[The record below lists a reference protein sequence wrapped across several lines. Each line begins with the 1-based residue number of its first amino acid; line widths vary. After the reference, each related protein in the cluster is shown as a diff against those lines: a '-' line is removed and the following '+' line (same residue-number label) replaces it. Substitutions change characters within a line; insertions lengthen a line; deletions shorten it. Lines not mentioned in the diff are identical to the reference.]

1 MSKPFYTNVTRNA
14 NYIYFRGYANGKRI
28 QKKVK
33 YKPTLYIHSPK
44 ETEFKSLSGSYL
56 GEVDFDSMGEAMDFI
71 KRHKD
76 VDNFDVHGN
85 TNFIQ
90 QFISDAFPNVIEFDR
105 DIINV
110 TSIDI
115 EVQSD
120 QGFPRPEQAN
130 HPVTAITIKNNIDNV
145 YYVWGMGDWDPA
157 KSIVDHVTVEYVKC
171 ANEADLLHRFMD
183 QWAANYPDVVTGWN
197 SRMFDIV
204 YLVNRIT
211 KVLGDG
217 HADKLSPWNKQM
229 RNPVRQRTLKFAQN
243 DVEVYEINGIEQLD
257 YLDLFKKF
265 AYSYGTQESYKLD
278 HIAHVVLGENKI
290 DYSEYGSLNALYL
303 NDYQKFIDYNIKDVE
318 IVDRLEHKM
327 GLATLCMTIA
337 YKGKVNYAD
346 AFGSVAVWDALIF
359 NELRTRGVICPPKKD
374 QTKERKI
381 EGAHV
386 KDPQIGMHDWVV
398 SFDLN
403 SLYPHI
409 IMQYNM
415 SPETIVNETHSFDL
429 LKRDNT
435 NGSYNSSVDYLLDH
449 NHIDVAPEHCMAG
462 TGQFFNRTKRGMFPD
477 LVDKL
482 YNERKEYKNQMLLVE
497 QRIQDEGS
505 SYELEREV
513 TTLDNKQMAIKILM
527 NSLYGAMS
535 NEYFR
540 YYDIRIAEGITVS
553 GQLTI
558 KWAEKHLNQYMNKV
572 LGTDNKDYVIA
583 IDTDSLYI
591 NMGGLVE
598 KVNPKDPVKFLDKVA
613 NEKIEPMLDLAYQKL
628 KDYLNGYDQMM
639 VMKREVIASKG
650 VWTGKKHYVLNVHN
664 SEGVQYK
671 EPKLKMM
678 GIEAVRSSTPALCR
692 QMFKDILKVILERNE
707 SEVQQYIRQ
716 LREQFAQTPIEDI
729 AFPRSVNRLDFYK
742 DSVFLFKKGTP
753 IQVRAALTYNHY
765 VDQHGLTNKYEKIHS
780 GEKIKFCYLK
790 QPNRVQSNVIA
801 FPSILPEEFDVRH
814 HVDYETQFDKAFV
827 EPIKSILDAVGWDVE
842 PRATLEAFF

>member
-1 MSKPFYTNVTRNA
+1 
-14 NYIYFRGYANGKRI
+14 
-28 QKKVK
+28 
-33 YKPTLYIHSPK
+33 
-44 ETEFKSLSGSYL
+44 
-56 GEVDFDSMGEAMDFI
+56 
-71 KRHKD
+71 
-76 VDNFDVHGN
+76 
-85 TNFIQ
+85 
-90 QFISDAFPNVIEFDR
+90 
-105 DIINV
+105 V

-120 QGFPRPEQAN
+120 QGFPRPEEAN

-145 YYVWGMGDWDPA
+145 YYVWGMGDWDHGS
-157 KSIVDHVTVEYVKC
+157 SIVNHLTVQYTKC
-171 ANEADLLHRFMD
+171 ANEAELLHKFMD
-183 QWAANYPDVVTGWN
+183 QWASNYPDVVTGWN
-197 SRMFDIV
+197 SRMFDTV
-204 YLVNRIT
+204 YLVNRIN

-217 HADKLSPWNKQM
+217 HANKLSPWIHDM
-229 RNPVRQRTLKFAQN
+229 RNPIRQRTLQLGQN
-243 DVEVYEINGIEQLD
+243 EVEVFEINGLEQLD

-278 HIAHVVLGENKI
+278 HIAHVVLGDSKI

-303 NDYQKFIDYNIKDVE
+303 NDFQKFIDYNIKDVE
-318 IVDRLEHKM
+318 IVDRLEDKM

-346 AFGSVAVWDALIF
+346 AFGSVGVWDALIF
-359 NELRTRGVICPPKKD
+359 NELRNRGIICPPKRD
-374 QTKERKI
+374 NTKERKI

-386 KDPQIGMHDWVV
+386 KDPQVGMHDWVM

-415 SPETIVNETHSFDL
+415 SPETIVDKVHSFDL

-435 NGSYNSSVDYLLDH
+435 NGSYESSVEYLLDQ
-449 NHIDVAPEHCMAG
+449 NKLDISPEHCMAG
-462 TGQFFNRTKRGMFPD
+462 TGQFFNVTERGLFPQ
-477 LVDKL
+477 LVNDL
-482 YNERKEYKNQMLLVE
+482 YNERKGYKKQMLKVE
-497 QRIQDEGS
+497 QQIQDEGS

-540 YYDIRIAEGITVS
+540 YYDIRIAEGITIS

-558 KWAEKHLNQYMNKV
+558 RWAEKHLNQYMNKV
-572 LGTDNKDYVIA
+572 LGTDNNDYVIA

-598 KVNPKDPVKFLDKVA
+598 KAKPKDPVKFLDKVA
-613 NEKIEPMLDLAYQKL
+613 TEKIEPMLDLSYSKMR
-628 KDYLNGYDQMM
+628 DYLNAYEQKM
-639 VMKREVIASKG
+639 VMAREVIASKG

-678 GIEAVRSSTPALCR
+678 GIEAVRSSTPAVCR
-692 QMFKDILKVILERNE
+692 QMFKDTIKVILEQNE
-707 SEVQQYIRQ
+707 PQVQNYIRE
-716 LREQFAQTPIEDI
+716 LREKFTKMPIEDI
-729 AFPRSVNRLDFYK
+729 AFPRSVNRLPFYR
-742 DSVFLFKKGTP
+742 DSVTLFKKGTP
-753 IQVRAALTYNHY
+753 IQVRAALTYNFY
-765 VDQHGLTNKYEKIHS
+765 VDQHQLNNKYEKIYS

-801 FPSILPEEFDVRH
+801 FSQILPEEFGVRE
-814 HVDYETQFDKAFV
+814 HVDYDTQFEKAFV
-827 EPIKSILDAVGWDVE
+827 EPVKSILDAVGWDVE